1 MKNLFIINEEEKNRI
16 LNLHETATKR
26 HYLSEQPY
34 SDAYQVDD
42 SDIDPKL
49 VAKYEQP
56 QVGPQN
62 LQDTA
67 GTIIKQG
74 GGNDPYVYA
83 KLGNDYYYAK
93 ASDGDNPNWVLAK
106 KEKAINSIKSI
117 IFNEKVPK
125 IKTKTPPKKEDGNK
139 KPPIPKKED
148 GNKKPPI
155 PKKESGRQSNI
166 NKVYCSVKNG
176 LITIGNYKNIKWVD
190 YVKEWNILPTEI
202 GIAEKSC
209 PKKVENKNKGGA
221 RILKKLQDQGFK
233 VDVETGF
240 DPTKGYF
247 VSACKEKGCAEF
259 TNNMLN
265 ASLGDAWQA
274 YSKVNAEINVSP
286 SLVQQMTNLFNKMNK
301 SGTIPKLDTK
311 SSFDSEAKTI
321 IQQLIPN
328 QSNFQKLPIGTVVGL
343 YLPKS
348 SNYDLAF
355 FQSAIGKSRDENGKL
370 HDVISKPY
378 FCKNPSKCSSTTWSE
393 NDLSKN
399 VKFYPGNTLSSGKSF
414 APNTHLGFI
423 GYKDKNGIPYVVHNV
438 HQQVFA
444 YPVTKLGGD
453 GLSIL
458 WTGKSV

>member
-1 MKNLFIINEEEKNRI
+1 MKNLFTINEEEKNRI

-26 HYLSEQPY
+26 HYLTEQ
-34 SDAYQVDD
+34 SLDLGQ
-42 SDIDPKL
+42 SS
-49 VAKYEQP
+49 QP
-56 QVGPQN
+56 EVGPQLLHN
-62 LQDTA
+62 TS
-67 GTIIKQG
+67 GVMVKQG
-74 GGNDPYVYA
+74 VPPDPYVYA
-83 KLGNDYYYAK
+83 KMGDNYYYSK
-93 ASDGDNPNWVLAK
+93 DVDSDNPNWILAK
-106 KEKAINSIKSI
+106 NEISINAIKGKIY
-117 IFNEKVPK
+117 NEKIPVN
-125 IKTKTPPKKEDGNK
+125 KTITPPKKENK
-139 KPPIPKKED
+139 KKTTTPKKE
-148 GNKKPPI
+148 
-155 PKKESGRQSNI
+155 
-166 NKVYCSVKNG
+166 
-176 LITIGNYKNIKWVD
+176 
-190 YVKEWNILPTEI
+190 
-202 GIAEKSC
+202 
-209 PKKVENKNKGGA
+209 ENKNTGGA
-221 RILKKLQDQGFK
+221 RILKKLKDQGFK

-240 DPTKGYF
+240 EPTKGYF

-274 YSKVNAEINVSP
+274 YSKVNAEINISP
-286 SLVQQMTNLFNKMNK
+286 PLVQQMTNLFNKMNK

-348 SNYDLAF
+348 INYDLAF

-370 HDVISKPY
+370 HDVIAKPY
-378 FCKNPSKCSSTTWSE
+378 FCKNPSNCSSTTWSQ

-423 GYKDKNGIPYVVHNV
+423 GYKDKNGVPYVVHNV

-444 YPVTKLGGD
+444 YPVTKLGGN

-458 WTGKSV
+458 WSGKSV